1 MPIGEKIR
9 ALRIERGMSQ
19 NDLALACGYTSR
31 ASINKIELG
40 KVDPPQSKIQAI
52 AEALDV
58 SPASLIMD
66 DQERE
71 RFMDNDSA
79 LSSDESQLINGYRS
93 LNPEGKQFLQQS
105 LLLAMNTYSSE
116 KNPGVPD
123 SDGLLG

>member
-1 MPIGEKIR
+1 MTIGEKIR

-58 SPASLIMD
+58 SPASLIVED
-66 DQERE
+66 TEPPDHPP
-71 RFMDNDSA
+71 
-79 LSSDESQLINGYRS
+79 LSSRARILAQGFDQLPPEAQRLAQDMFDLMFEKYITGKDDPDE
-93 LNPEGKQFLQQS
+93 
-105 LLLAMNTYSSE
+105 T
-116 KNPGVPD
+116 
-123 SDGLLG
+123 